1 MKVFGLRSGA
11 ATFLLLLPL
20 ASAAVAAAEVPTLG
34 SFLDTGQLGQ
44 VRPHGQTHRYRK
56 PFLHPLGPESLRTAK
71 HDATILAPSVAS
83 SPSGVVASTIVTGFD
98 GVDEASSGAIPPDGA
113 LAVSATYIVE
123 AVNDNLS
130 VWTKTYSPAGDLS
143 AVTPVIAAAD
153 LTLFFGN
160 NPNCYTPANDFFGVL
175 SDPSLDY
182 DVTKDR
188 FVLTMISFDQLFF
201 TSSLCVAVSTTG
213 NPADSWFIY
222 AFPISPFMALLDFPR
237 GVIGADGLFYVTGNL
252 FQCCDASGN
261 PVFSRARAYAFK
273 SSDMYAGA
281 NTNPR
286 VANVGRDPQTRLP
299 ADSLTPVRAIGTS
312 GMYFLSASNGP
323 NGGSLVTLWR
333 WNNPFGTNKFS
344 QQGSVQVSSYA
355 QPPAAIQLGAFPAGV
370 TDCAQT
376 GANCIET
383 NDARNL
389 SAYWF
394 NNTVWGA
401 HAIGCMQA
409 GTPVACVQWYQLGN
423 LSGRPTLLQQGTVD
437 DGSPGHYRYFP
448 SLAADQAGNVALA
461 YNYSSAA
468 DFPGIRY
475 TPISG
480 GVQGPETVLK
490 AGEVTLLEP
499 RYGDYA
505 ATTLDPH
512 DHLTIWHTGEYAKLL
527 SGTFSEWGTWLSAI
541 TIGP

>member
-1 MKVFGLRSGA
+1 MTVFKRAGVVLFS
-11 ATFLLLLPL
+11 LLLLL
-20 ASAAVAAAEVPTLG
+20 VGVDLAAAEVPIVG
-34 SFLDTGQLGQ
+34 SFLDSGQ
-44 VRPHGQTHRYRK
+44 PGQTRPRGSAHPHLK
-56 PFLHPLGPESLRTAK
+56 PFLHPRGSASLAAAK
-71 HDATILAPSVAS
+71 KEAAILAPTIAQ
-83 SPSGVVASTIVTGFD
+83 SPTGIVASTVIG
-98 GVDEASSGAIPPDGA
+98 GVDGIDESSSGAIPPDGA

-123 AVNDNLS
+123 AVNDNVS
-130 VWTKTYSPAGDLS
+130 IWTKTYGPAGELS
-143 AVTPVIAAAD
+143 TVTPVVAAAD
-153 LTLFFGN
+153 LNSFFGS
-160 NPNCYTPANDFFGVL
+160 NPNCYTPANDFFGLL

-182 DVTKDR
+182 DASGDR
-188 FVLTMISFDQLFF
+188 FVLSMISFDQLFF

-213 NPADSWFIY
+213 NPAGTWFIY
-222 AFPISPFMALLDFPR
+222 AFPISPFVSLLDFPR
-237 GVIGADGLFYVTGNL
+237 GVVGADGVFYVTGNL
-252 FQCCDASGN
+252 FVCCDASGN
-261 PVFSRARAYAFK
+261 AVFSRARAYAFK
-273 SSDMYAGA
+273 SADMYAGV
-281 NTNPR
+281 NTKPR
-286 VANVGRDPQTRLP
+286 LVNVGRDPQTGLP

-323 NGGSLVTLWR
+323 SGGSLITLWR

-344 QQGSVQVSSYA
+344 QQGSVQVSQYA
-355 QPPAAIQLGAFPAGV
+355 QPPAAVQLGGFPAGV
-370 TDCAQT
+370 TDCSQT

-389 SAYWF
+389 SAYWS
-394 NNTVWGA
+394 NNSVWGA
-401 HAIGCMQA
+401 HAIGCTQA
-409 GTPVACVQWYQLGN
+409 GTPVACVQWYQLTN
-423 LSGRPTLLQQGTVD
+423 LSGRPALLQQGTVD
-437 DGSPGHYRYFP
+437 DGGPGHYRYFP

-461 YNYSSAA
+461 YNYSSAT

-490 AGEVTLLEP
+490 AGEVTLQEP

-527 SGTFSEWGTWLSAI
+527 AGTFSEWGTWLSAI